1 MKKGK
6 RRFHINITIT
16 NLEGVV
22 SEMSKIAVTSL
33 GLSFLICDMVLV
45 GRKNKTELTQFL
57 SYSMFFINAYS
68 LPSKSRSLQVSIL
81 GERAEPS
88 S

>member
-1 MKKGK
+1 MRAADRIQYAKREGKISYKHNNMKL
-6 RRFHINITIT
+6 T

-45 GRKNKTELTQFL
+45 GRKNRTNSVLV
-57 SYSMFFINAYS
+57 I
-68 LPSKSRSLQVSIL
+68 
-81 GERAEPS
+81 
-88 S
+88 